1 MHTTVPRL
9 HAIKNNCYTLHTNE
23 DKLCIMFV
31 LQFRFIPVPLYEA
44 GLGMRLVD
52 YVPVRLSIE
61 EGTRGVYVNRLVVH
75 NGLVSLL
82 RILGGKYVTM
92 SHDLLSLH

>member
-1 MHTTVPRL
+1 
-9 HAIKNNCYTLHTNE
+9 
-23 DKLCIMFV
+23 
-31 LQFRFIPVPLYEA
+31 
-44 GLGMRLVD
+44 MRLVD

-61 EGTRGVYVNRLVVH
+61 ESTRGVYVNRLVVH
-75 NGLVSLL
+75 NGLISFL